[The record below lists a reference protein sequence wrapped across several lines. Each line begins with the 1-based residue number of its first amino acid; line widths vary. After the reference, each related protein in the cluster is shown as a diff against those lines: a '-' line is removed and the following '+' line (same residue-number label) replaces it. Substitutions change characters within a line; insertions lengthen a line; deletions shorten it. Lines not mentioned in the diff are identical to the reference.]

1 MENIEKFLEEIEN
14 NSYAFDSEADEKA
27 INFSEVAGEIEL
39 DLPKKVLLNDSIILD
54 QGPTMLCVA
63 FGTTAGVNE
72 ARKLLWYKPDKNPN
86 TLAGYIE
93 ANLDPNIREN
103 GTLIENGP
111 KWARKLAWLEG
122 YTRVN
127 SLYEIKKSL
136 AFGLPIAT
144 GTNKLSWTATKKNNY
159 IATLGKGG
167 GHFIHI
173 PGYDDELEL
182 VGIDGREYKGALI
195 VENTWGEVWGDK
207 GYYYIPYEIALDV
220 LFNTKLSLIINKAEN
235 RKYME
240 EILANLN
247 KKMEENKIAPVVP
260 NYEYFNGE
268 DKAITDPENKNL
280 FLVLQNALKET
291 GYKPIFRTIIGSNE
305 DRTNTRILLEISNAR
320 NYGNRNT

>member
-1 MENIEKFLEEIEN
+1 MTNEEFLLDIEN

-27 INFSEVAGEIEL
+27 INFNEIAGEIEL
-39 DLPKKVLLNDSIILD
+39 ELPTKVLLNDNVILD
-54 QGPTMLCVA
+54 QGNSMLCVA

-72 ARKLLWYKPDKNPN
+72 GRKLLWYKPDKNPN
-86 TLAGYIE
+86 TLAWYIE
-93 ANLDPNIREN
+93 VNLDANIRAQ

-111 KWARKLAWLEG
+111 KGARKLGWLEG

-127 SLYEIKKSL
+127 TLYEIKKSL

-144 GTNKLSWTATKKNNY
+144 GTNKLSWSKTKDNN
-159 IATLGKGG
+159 IATLWNGG

-173 PGYDDELEL
+173 PGYDDEIKLTTK
-182 VGIDGREYKGALI
+182 DGKEFIGALI
-195 VENTWGEVWGDK
+195 VENTWGEKWGNNW
-207 GYYYIPYEIALDV
+207 YYYIPYEIAIEV
-220 LFNTKLSLIINKAEN
+220 LFNTKLSLILNKAEN

-247 KKMEENKIAPVVP
+247 KKMEENKITPVVQ

-268 DKAITDPENKNL
+268 DKAIADPENQSL

-291 GYKPIFRTIIGSNE
+291 WYKPILKTIIGGNE